1 MSEQSLTPQEIYRSP
16 IRIVCVV
23 FGSIFDKITVRSYD
37 SKGNPTGKRTRV
49 PISFSDK
56 SSYGL
61 WLEQKMRL
69 PSGTLEIGN
78 KFPRL
83 SYTLNGLSM
92 DTQRMVNVNFRRKH
106 TFLQDGLVGVKS
118 IRNVVPYQFD
128 FTLSVW
134 SKDLDCLIQILEQI
148 LPYFKPEVTVK
159 VVENSDMQII
169 NDYKVVLGSVSKTDN
184 FLEGFDNNRII
195 TYDLNFT
202 VNAAISEPTS
212 ESGIIQEITID
223 LMQGEYNISTEEEQ
237 EDE

>member
-1 MSEQSLTPQEIYRSP
+1 MTEQLTPREIYRSP

-23 FGSIFDKITVRSYD
+23 FGSIFDKITVRNYD
-37 SKGNPTGKRTRV
+37 SKGNVAATRTRV

-56 SSYGL
+56 TSYGL

-78 KFPRL
+78 RFPRL

-92 DTQRMVNVNFRRKH
+92 DTQRMVNVNYKRKH
-106 TFLQDGLVGVKS
+106 TFLQDGLVKVNS

-134 SKDLDCLIQILEQI
+134 SKDMDCLIQILEQI
-148 LPYFKPEVTVK
+148 LPYFKPEVAVK
-159 VVENSDMQII
+159 VIENSDIQII
-169 NDYKVVLGSVSKTDN
+169 NDYKVVLGSVSKSDN
-184 FLEGFDNNRII
+184 FLEGFDTNRII

-202 VNAAISEPTS
+202 VNASISEPTAD
-212 ESGIIQEITID
+212 SGIIQEITID
-223 LMQGEYNISTEEEQ
+223 LLQGEQDTESEEE
-237 EDE
+237 EEIDG